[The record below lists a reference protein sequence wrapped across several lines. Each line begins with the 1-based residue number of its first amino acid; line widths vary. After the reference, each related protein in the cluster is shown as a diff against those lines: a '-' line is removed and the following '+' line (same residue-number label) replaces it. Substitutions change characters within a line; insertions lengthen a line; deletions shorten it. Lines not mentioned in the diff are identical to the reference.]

1 MFKLRMLM
9 QLKNN
14 NCEVALDE
22 ASAKLINVK
31 ALCVINYQLTIF
43 KSIINVVL
51 ISSYTIFQKVG
62 SLFTISHLH
71 LLAR

>member
-51 ISSYTIFQKVG
+51 ISSYIIFQKVG
-62 SLFTISHLH
+62 SLLNKK
-71 LLAR
+71 